1 MMTDIKTVMWKE
13 WLDIRRRRGSRM
25 KTFLTVVVP
34 FAMFALWL
42 PWEAG
47 VAWLNGVPSMLAC
60 FALPL
65 MIAMVTIPDSFAG
78 ERERNTLPTLLAS
91 RLPDS
96 AILYGKAAFTIILAW
111 AATVIVLVAALVT
124 YNLVHWDGQLAFYSS
139 RVLIGDLSLS
149 LIVAALSVG
158 AGVLIS
164 LRSATVQEAAQTLA
178 AALLVP
184 PALLGP
190 VIAIVSTAKPEWGP
204 KQLLAGADPN
214 LVLLVFNGTLA
225 FVALVLLGLAKA
237 RFQRSKLIL
246 R

>member
-1 MMTDIKTVMWKE
+1 MVSDIKTVMWKE

-25 KTFLTVVVP
+25 KTVLTTVVP
-34 FAMFALWL
+34 FVMFALWF
-42 PWEAG
+42 PWEVGA
-47 VAWLNGVPSMLAC
+47 AWLNGIPSMLAC

-91 RLPDS
+91 RLPDAS
-96 AILYGKAAFTIILAW
+96 ILYGKAAFTIVVAWLA
-111 AATVIVLVAALVT
+111 AVIVLAAGLVT
-124 YNLVHWDGQLAFYSS
+124 YNLVHWDGHLAFYST
-139 RVLIGDLSLS
+139 RVIVADLLLS
-149 LIVAALSVG
+149 LIIAALSVG

-178 AALLVP
+178 GALLLP

-190 VIAIVSTAKPEWGP
+190 VLAVVSTAKPEWGP
-204 KQLLAGADPN
+204 KQLLAGTDPN
-214 LVLLVFNGTLA
+214 LVLFVFEGTLA
-225 FVALVLLGLAKA
+225 FAALVLLALAKA
-237 RFQRSKLIL
+237 RFQRSELIL